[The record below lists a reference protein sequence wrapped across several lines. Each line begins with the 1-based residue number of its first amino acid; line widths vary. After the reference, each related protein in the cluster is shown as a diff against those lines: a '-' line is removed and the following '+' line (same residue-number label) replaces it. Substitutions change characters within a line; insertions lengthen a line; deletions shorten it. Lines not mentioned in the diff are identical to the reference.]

1 MRCYWCGTVSTQNR
15 EHYNFVLR
23 IRTMNKPDEL
33 AQEPRDRG
41 TVTVWRAQRAGTRR
55 KTCGSRVT
63 SLEFFPSQDFC
74 ARSAGSSLSPVP
86 LDPSPPSPAGFCSG
100 GAGSHGDLVPAPLST
115 PQDKARSGAGSGEER
130 DCATPAGSREKRE
143 NFIFDDTNNSHWIQ
157 ELYANFRKRFGSVSI
172 GVTKCL

>member
-115 PQDKARSGAGSGEER
+115 PQTRHGPARGPERSATAPRQQAAGKSERTLYLMTPITAIGYKNFMQILGSG
-130 DCATPAGSREKRE
+130 SV
-143 NFIFDDTNNSHWIQ
+143 
-157 ELYANFRKRFGSVSI
+157 RFP
-172 GVTKCL
+172 